1 MDSYVISLKDFTKK
15 HEKVVLNLEAQ
26 VSKKVNTKDQV
37 ALIMC
42 SSGTTGM
49 PKGVMLTHAN
59 IISVVQGY
67 RDRFVLYRMVYD
79 QTLIILNVSP
89 WFHSMGFMSMFL
101 IATSR
106 DAVSVFLPKFEE
118 ELFLKA
124 IEVSSECCLIS
135 LVTSTI
141 FLQKYKVTTITVVPP
156 IMVFLA
162 KSPLVDKYDI
172 SSVKGN
178 KKLLKVNKIFS
189 NIS

>member
-1 MDSYVISLKDFTKK
+1 MFVSQYAAKRAIAACRQLSYVKNVIVIGGKSLDSYVISLKDFTKK

-106 DAVSVFLPKFEE
+106 DAISVFLPKFEE

-124 IEVSSECCLIS
+124 IEVSYDCCLVRS
-135 LVTSTI
+135 LL
-141 FLQKYKVTTITVVPP
+141 LQTFYRNT
-156 IMVFLA
+156 
-162 KSPLVDKYDI
+162 KSQR
-172 SSVKGN
+172 S
-178 KKLLKVNKIFS
+178 LLCLP
-189 NIS
+189 